1 MKKLYVQDVLKK
13 VKGEILCGNANEE
26 IEEVSIDTRTIKK
39 GDTYYGLR
47 GENVDGSIYCKDAIN
62 KGAKICFIQ
71 ENIFTKEELEKYSKK
86 ATIILVENV
95 EDTLLETARIKR
107 SLYDIPVIGITG
119 SVGKTSTKE
128 IISAVMSKKFNV
140 QKTQGNYNNRIGVP
154 LTIMGLKNHDALVI
168 EMGMNHFGEISE
180 LTRVAKPTLCVI
192 SNIGTSH
199 IGNLGSRENILKAKL
214 EILEGMEK
222 GKIIIN
228 NDNDL
233 LHKWNLEDK
242 KVEKIT
248 FGIHEKSDYTAKN
261 VKIKETENEFEIE
274 YNGKKYNCKTDIPG
288 EAFILNALSAIAV
301 GSQFDIPMEKIQE
314 AISKV
319 EQGKNRMEIEKA
331 KNVLL
336 IKDYYNSSLES
347 IKPSLEYLTSLKEG
361 QKIAVLGDI
370 KEVGDFS
377 QELHEKVGKEV
388 VKNNVDILITVG
400 KESRYIADAA
410 IESGMKKEN
419 VYTYKTNLQATK
431 KLKQVAKDGDKILL
445 KASNSMNFGE
455 IYEGFLSKIKVAVIV
470 GGKSSEHDVS
480 LMSGKS
486 VLQNINKDKY
496 DIKVIYIKQNGKIYE
511 YIGKFDE
518 IESIKSTDLEPQNT
532 LTEAIKNQDVV
543 FPVLHGKYGED
554 GCIQGMLETEQ
565 IAYVGCGVLASSVC
579 MDKEFT
585 KKIVSLAGINVT
597 KSITVHRRNNYYT
610 EGIDKE
616 EKTINKIV
624 KSAEEKLGYPM
635 FIKPTS
641 EGSSFGVSRAEN
653 KEELIKA
660 IKIAEKFDDKMLIE
674 QEIKGRELECA
685 VLGNKEIISSEVGEV
700 LAAEE
705 FYSYDAKYNNPQSKT
720 VIPAKIKPEIRTKIK
735 EAAEKAFIAVEGKG
749 LSRVD
754 FFLSED
760 GELILNEINTMPG
773 FTKISMY
780 PKLFEAA
787 GIRYQEL
794 MDRLIELAI
803 ER

>member
-71 ENIFTKEELEKYSKK
+71 ENIFTNEELEKYSK
-86 ATIILVENV
+86 TTTVVLVENV
-95 EDTLLETARIKR
+95 EDALLETARIKR

-119 SVGKTSTKE
+119 SVGKTSTKNVIAE
-128 IISAVMSKKFNV
+128 VMAQKFNV
-140 QKTQGNYNNRIGVP
+140 QKTQGNHNNRIGVP
-154 LTIMGLKNHDALVI
+154 LTIMGLKDHDALIV

-180 LTRVAKPTLCVI
+180 LTKVAKPTLCVI

-214 EILEGMEK
+214 EILEGMEN

-233 LHKWNLEDK
+233 LHKWSLKDK
-242 KVEKIT
+242 KVEKVT
-248 FGIHEKSDYTAKN
+248 FGIHETSNYMARNIKM
-261 VKIKETENEFEIE
+261 KETENEFEIE
-274 YNGKKYNCKTDIPG
+274 YRGKKYQFKTDKPG
-288 EAFILNALSAIAV
+288 EPFILNALSAIAV
-301 GSQFDIPMEKIQE
+301 GSQYDIPMEKMIK
-314 AISKV
+314 AISTADS
-319 EQGKNRMEIEKA
+319 GKNRMEIEKT
-331 KNVLL
+331 KNVLI
-336 IKDYYNSSLES
+336 IKDYYNASFES
-347 IKPSLEYLTSLKEG
+347 IKPSLEYLASLDGGK
-361 QKIAVLGDI
+361 KIAVLGDI

-388 VKNNVDILITVG
+388 EKNKIDILITVG
-400 KESRYIADAA
+400 KEAQYIAEAA
-410 IESGMKKEN
+410 LESGMQKEN

-431 KLKQVAKDGDKILL
+431 KLKQIAKDGDKILL
-445 KASNSMNFGE
+445 KASNSMKFGE
-455 IYEGFLSKIKVAVIV
+455 IYEGFLSKTKVVVIV
-470 GGKSSEHDVS
+470 GGKSSEHSVS

-486 VLQNINKDKY
+486 VLENINKEKY
-496 DIKVIYIKQNGKIYE
+496 DITVIFIKQNGKIYE
-511 YIGKFDE
+511 YTGKFE
-518 IESIKSTDLEPQNT
+518 QIENVKSSDLTPKNT
-532 LTEAIKNQDVV
+532 LTEALVNQDVV

-585 KKIVSLAGINVT
+585 KKIVSIAGINVA
-597 KSITVHRRNNYYT
+597 KSITVHKRNNYYT
-610 EGIDKE
+610 EGIEKE
-616 EKTINKIV
+616 EKTITKIA

-635 FIKPTS
+635 FIKPTN

-674 QEIKGRELECA
+674 EEIKGRELECA
-685 VLGNKEIISSEVGEV
+685 VLGNKEVISSEVGEV

-705 FYSYDAKYNNPQSKT
+705 FYSFDAKYNNPQSRT
-720 VIPAKIKPEIRTKIK
+720 VIPAKIKPEIREKIK
-735 EAAEKAFIAVEGKG
+735 ELAEKAFIAVEGKG

-754 FFLSED
+754 FFLKEN

-787 GIRYQEL
+787 GIPYQEL